1 MTDRELLQMAL
12 DDLLH
17 VSDGLECLE
26 TIAALQDR
34 LAQPEPEPFGWYN
47 AEHDEIITNSWY
59 MEQRKKNPSDDSGFS
74 IPLYTTPQYT
84 KLDPVG
90 YHYRGRFSTEKNA
103 PGIGIYGVPV
113 YTAPQQP
120 EPESVGNTITFMTQ
134 AIFNVIASHQEI
146 NGGYFIAD
154 GDVDAFVDRLA
165 KVINSTF
172 EPLKHKDSAPPKKE
186 WVGLTNDAIEY
197 IVDAYWDDP
206 PMFIEAIEAKL
217 KKENDF

>member
-1 MTDRELLQMAL
+1 MTDRELFQQAL

-26 TIAALQDR
+26 TIKLLTAR
-34 LAQPEPEPFGWYN
+34 VAQPEPEPFGWYN

-74 IPLYTTPQYT
+74 IPLYTTPQYI

-90 YHYRGRFSTEKNA
+90 YYYRGRFSTEKNA

-113 YTAPQQP
+113 YTAPPQ
-120 EPESVGNTITFMTQ
+120 
-134 AIFNVIASHQEI
+134 
-146 NGGYFIAD
+146 
-154 GDVDAFVDRLA
+154 R
-165 KVINSTF
+165 
-172 EPLKHKDSAPPKKE
+172 E
-186 WVGLTNDAIEY
+186 WVGLTQHDIDIAF
-197 IVDAYWDDP
+197 DDTQEGGG
-206 PMFIEAIEAKL
+206 FDDFARAIEAKL

>member
-1 MTDRELLQMAL
+1 MTDRELFQQAL

-34 LAQPEPEPFGWYN
+34 LAQPEPEP
-47 AEHDEIITNSWY
+47 EKSQDKPCVE
-59 MEQRKKNPSDDSGFS
+59 DDGC
-74 IPLYTTPQYT
+74 P
-84 KLDPVG
+84 
-90 YHYRGRFSTEKNA
+90 TEKA
-103 PGIGIYGVPV
+103 VLQRFWREHQ
-113 YTAPQQP
+113 AQP
-120 EPESVGNTITFMTQ
+120 EPEPLGWIVMHEG
-134 AIFNVIASHQEI
+134 I
-146 NGGYFIAD
+146 NIDELRIHEVEQMGYD
-154 GDVDAFVDRLA
+154 EKPTPNQYRVY
-165 KVINSTF
+165 T
-172 EPLKHKDSAPPKKE
+172 APPKKE

>member
-1 MTDRELLQMAL
+1 MTDHELFQQAL

-34 LAQPEPEPFGWYN
+34 LAQPV
-47 AEHDEIITNSWY
+47 
-59 MEQRKKNPSDDSGFS
+59 
-74 IPLYTTPQYT
+74 
-84 KLDPVG
+84 LDPVG
-90 YHYRGRFSTEKNA
+90 YYYRGRFSTEKNA

-113 YTAPQQP
+113 YTALPQQS